1 MTNTTT
7 TTTSPA
13 GVAPFL
19 DDPSKFANYLFSALA
34 AAGEPRIV
42 DAAGVAEQEDGDA
55 TDAAT
60 LAHSAGVAFG
70 IAAETLRRSL
80 LAGGEG

>member
-7 TTTSPA
+7 TRPA
-13 GVAPFL
+13 GVAPYL
-19 DDPSKFANYLFSALA
+19 DDPVAFARFLFSALA

-60 LAHSAGVAFG
+60 LAHEAGIRFG
-70 IAAETLRRSL
+70 VAAETLRRAL

>member
-1 MTNTTT
+1 MST

-19 DDPSKFANYLFSALA
+19 DDPSKFANHLFSILA

-42 DAAGVAEQEDGDA
+42 DAAGVEEHEDCDA
-55 TDAAT
+55 VEAAT
-60 LAHSAGVAFG
+60 LAHEAGIRFG
-70 IAAETLRRSL
+70 IAAEQLRRAL